1 MKIHSSHSKREL
13 CEICEVFDLNIED
26 YKDMI
31 KKDLAPS
38 IIYKLTTIDDIK
50 ADNKFYYIENKKEL
64 LEYLTTPN
72 QSKQLTIKEK
82 DKIMIDSKKIIQ
94 YCNNGY
100 WLVGSAFEDWDMLL
114 ETAKTVSK
122 YCDIPTARRAITLFN
137 TDPKVDESIE
147 PIISPRVK
155 KLIDRKINMK
165 KALGPKYELRRG
177 KFLISFT

>member
-13 CEICEVFDLNIED
+13 CEICEVFDLNIKD

-31 KKDLAPS
+31 KKELAPS

-50 ADNKFYYIENKKEL
+50 PDDKFYYIENKKEL

-100 WLVGSAFEDWDMLL
+100 WLVGSAFEDWDTLL
-114 ETAKTVSK
+114 ETAKQVSK
-122 YCDIPTARRAITLFN
+122 FCDIPTARRAITLFN
-137 TDPKVDESIE
+137 TDPKVDETIE

-177 KFLISFT
+177 KFVIDFS

>member
-13 CEICEVFDLNIED
+13 CEICEVFDLNIEG

-31 KKDLAPS
+31 KKELAPS

-50 ADNKFYYIENKKEL
+50 SDDKFYYIENKKEL

-100 WLVGSAFEDWDMLL
+100 WLVGSAFED
-114 ETAKTVSK
+114 
-122 YCDIPTARRAITLFN
+122 
-137 TDPKVDESIE
+137 
-147 PIISPRVK
+147 
-155 KLIDRKINMK
+155 
-165 KALGPKYELRRG
+165 
-177 KFLISFT
+177 